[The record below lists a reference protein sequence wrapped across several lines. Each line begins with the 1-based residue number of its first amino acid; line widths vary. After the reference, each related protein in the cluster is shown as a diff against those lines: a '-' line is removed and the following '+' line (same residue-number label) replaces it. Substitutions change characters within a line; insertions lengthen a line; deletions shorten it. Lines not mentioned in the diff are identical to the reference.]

1 MFCLEKCSYLQTSQS
16 FGVILVIS
24 ASWNIFIQ
32 NILTVKNWNS
42 LCFWYKYIIYRSS
55 NFSSTF
61 HLIYYL
67 CSMWHTQNFVNYI
80 TICRLLMLK
89 RKRGL
94 CLRHFIA
101 WVIRVLH
108 TFLQVSWFFFFFKA
122 RRWAELICGLYLT
135 YFSRSKFGIKILK
148 RRRKKNSREKPPN
161 WHPYPDSFCLA
172 C

>member
-1 MFCLEKCSYLQTSQS
+1 
-16 FGVILVIS
+16 
-24 ASWNIFIQ
+24 
-32 NILTVKNWNS
+32 
-42 LCFWYKYIIYRSS
+42 
-55 NFSSTF
+55 
-61 HLIYYL
+61 
-67 CSMWHTQNFVNYI
+67 MWHTQNFVYYI

-135 YFSRSKFGIKILK
+135 YFGRSKFGIKILK
-148 RRRKKNSREKPPN
+148 RRRKKNSPRETTKLTSTPWLFLSGLLRTNHIFPKKKIMLLFYSKVD
-161 WHPYPDSFCLA
+161 HGMIITT
-172 C
+172 

>member
-1 MFCLEKCSYLQTSQS
+1 MSTDLYASVFKGIMFCLEKCSYLQTSQS

-42 LCFWYKYIIYRSS
+42 LCFWYKYIMYRSS
-55 NFSSTF
+55 NFNSTF

-67 CSMWHTQNFVNYI
+67 CRMWHTQNFVNYI

-101 WVIRVLH
+101 WVIYTSIAYFFASIVI
-108 TFLQVSWFFFFFKA
+108 FFFSL
-122 RRWAELICGLYLT
+122 RQGV
-135 YFSRSKFGIKILK
+135 GQ
-148 RRRKKNSREKPPN
+148 N
-161 WHPYPDSFCLA
+161 
-172 C
+172 

>member
-1 MFCLEKCSYLQTSQS
+1 M
-16 FGVILVIS
+16 
-24 ASWNIFIQ
+24 
-32 NILTVKNWNS
+32 
-42 LCFWYKYIIYRSS
+42 YRSS
-55 NFSSTF
+55 NFNSTF

-135 YFSRSKFGIKILK
+135 YFGRSKFGIKILK
-148 RRRKKNSREKPPN
+148 RRRKKNSQEKPPN
-161 WHPYPDSFCLA
+161 WHPYPDSFVWLVKNKPHFSKKKNHA
-172 C
+172 PFFYSKVDHSMIKTT